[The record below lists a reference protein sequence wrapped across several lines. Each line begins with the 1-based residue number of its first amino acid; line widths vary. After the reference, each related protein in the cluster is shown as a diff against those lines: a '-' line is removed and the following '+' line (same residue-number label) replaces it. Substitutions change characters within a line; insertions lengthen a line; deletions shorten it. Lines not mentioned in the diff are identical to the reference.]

1 MKITIDIDCTPQELR
16 AFLGLPHIEPM
27 QDALIA
33 QMQERLAKYLEAMDP
48 EALMKLWLP
57 GGVQGLAQ
65 VQERFWNQLMSGIA
79 GAGGGTGKGKRAKD

>member
-1 MKITIDIDCTPQELR
+1 MKITIDIDCTPQEVR

-48 EALMKLWLP
+48 EAMMKLWLP
-57 GGVQGLAQ
+57 GGMQGLAEI
-65 VQERFWNQLMSGIA
+65 QERFWNQLMSGMAGTA
-79 GAGGGTGKGKRAKD
+79 GAPGKSKRTKD

>member
-48 EALMKLWLP
+48 EAMMKLWLP
-57 GGVQGLAQ
+57 GGMQGLAEI
-65 VQERFWNQLMSGIA
+65 QERFWTQLMSGMA
-79 GAGGGTGKGKRAKD
+79 GTAGTTGKSKRAKD